1 MRFALANWK
10 KMTSAEQ
17 QQVENAFRYFY
28 DTHKSGQQPRTSG
41 EILFA
46 YKGAGRDFSAGR
58 VIALDRTL
66 SMEA

>member
-1 MRFALANWK
+1 MRFALCNWE
-10 KMTSAEQ
+10 KMTSADQ
-17 QQVENAFRYFY
+17 QRLEAAFRAFY
-28 DTHKSGQQPRTSG
+28 DTHTLGQPPMTSG

-46 YKGAGRDFSAGR
+46 YDDASRDFSAGR